1 MPAHSAKT
9 ARAGCPAGH
18 ELPAHRRGSCAGCRR
33 ERVVDL
39 AAAADPT
46 MPRASVAA
54 AVDAVAA
61 GGQALGHLERALAGG
76 PLALQLGAPPIAGR
90 LTIELIACGSAVLT
104 VPRCARCARTG
115 KPLTRGEGAGVCQRC
130 RAWQRASACSS
141 CGRLKPVAAR
151 DAAGGPIC
159 EPCRRHTGRA
169 DRTCGRC
176 GKTAPIALR
185 GRNGAPDLCVNC
197 YRMPDAVCS
206 VCGKHREC
214 NFADTDRPI
223 CPSCSPKSTAA
234 CARCGAQRPPAAR
247 WSEGP
252 VCDPCYTAAL
262 RHRGRCSG
270 CGEQRRLVAPP
281 GPHADTCADC
291 AGLPVTHTCT
301 DCGIEDKLYEQNR
314 CARCSLRRRTTALLT
329 GADGQ
334 VPARLASLL
343 KAICAARN
351 PRSAL
356 NWLARSHGAALLA
369 DLAAG
374 TLPATHQAL
383 DAHPRRRAADFLRHM
398 LTAADV
404 LAPRDEELTR
414 TEQWL
419 DDILHTLTPE
429 TAQRQLRGYATWQVM
444 RRLRASAQRAARPR
458 SYTGHARRNIRAAA
472 EFLAW
477 LHTHDRALTECT
489 QADADTWL
497 ATGPAAGQVR
507 DFLTWA
513 ARHGHSPTLTVAGP
527 THNTGTATNPDQ
539 RWTLTA
545 RLLHDETL
553 DPTDRAA
560 GCLLLLYGQQLS
572 RIAAITTNQIA
583 TRDGTVHVQLGEHDI
598 PVPDPLGKV
607 LTELARNGRA
617 YTGTGSPTQTDWLF
631 PGGLPG
637 KPITASRLGER
648 LRALGIRAQ
657 AGRRAALIDL
667 AAQLPAAVL
676 ADLLGLA
683 PTTAVKWM
691 RQAGGDWS
699 GYAAELARARNH
711 HT

>member
-1 MPAHSAKT
+1 MSGHSQKAPS
-9 ARAGCPAGH
+9 ARCPAGH
-18 ELPAHRRGSCAGCRR
+18 ELPTHRRRSCPGCRR

-39 AAAADPT
+39 AVTADPT
-46 MPRASVAA
+46 MARASVAA
-54 AVDAVAA
+54 AIDAVAP
-61 GGQALGHLERALAGG
+61 GGQALGHLEQALAGG
-76 PLALQLGAPPIAGR
+76 PLALELGAPPIAGR
-90 LTIELIACGSAVLT
+90 LAIELIACGSTVLT
-104 VPRCARCARTG
+104 VPRCARCGRTG
-115 KPLTRGEGAGVCQRC
+115 KPLTRGEGEGVCQRC
-130 RAWQRASACSS
+130 RAWQRATACTS

-151 DAAGGPIC
+151 DTAGQPLC
-159 EPCRRHTGRA
+159 ELCRRHCGRA

-185 GRNGAPDLCVNC
+185 ARDGQPDICVNC

-206 VCGKHREC
+206 VCGKRREC
-214 NFADTDRPI
+214 IFADTDRPI
-223 CPSCSPKSTAA
+223 CPCCSPKTTAV
-234 CARCGAQRPPAAR
+234 CARCGAQRPPQAR
-247 WSEGP
+247 WPEGP

-262 RHRGRCSG
+262 QHRGPCARCG
-270 CGEQRRLVAPP
+270 AQRRLVAPP

-291 AGLPVTHTCT
+291 AGLPLTHTCT

-314 CARCSLRRRTTALLT
+314 CARCSLRRRTTTLLA

-343 KAICAARN
+343 EAICAARN
-351 PRSAL
+351 PKSAL

-414 TEQWL
+414 TAHWL
-419 DDILHTLTPE
+419 DDILHTVTPE
-429 TAQRQLRGYATWQVM
+429 TAQRHLRSYATWQVM

-472 EFLAW
+472 EFLGW
-477 LHTHDRALTECT
+477 LHTHDRTLAQCT
-489 QADADTWL
+489 QADVDAWL
-497 ATGPAAGQVR
+497 TTGPSTAQVR
-507 DFLTWA
+507 DFLSWA
-513 ARHGHSPTLTVAGP
+513 ATHGHCPTLTIPGP
-527 THNTGTATNPDQ
+527 ASNTGTATSQDQ
-539 RWTLTA
+539 RWTQAT

-572 RIAAITTNQIA
+572 RIATMTINQVA
-583 TRDGTVHVQLGEHDI
+583 TRNGTVHIQLGEHDI
-598 PVPDPLGKV
+598 PVPEPLGKV
-607 LTELARNGRA
+607 LTELVRNGRA

-637 KPITASRLGER
+637 KPITASRLGQR
-648 LRALGIRAQ
+648 LRTLGINAQ
-657 AGRRAALIDL
+657 AGRRAALTDL

-699 GYAAELARARNH
+699 GYAAELTRARNH
-711 HT
+711 QP

>member
-1 MPAHSAKT
+1 
-9 ARAGCPAGH
+9 
-18 ELPAHRRGSCAGCRR
+18 
-33 ERVVDL
+33 
-39 AAAADPT
+39 
-46 MPRASVAA
+46 MPRSSVAA
-54 AVDAVAA
+54 AVDSVAA
-61 GGQALGHLERALAGG
+61 GGQALGHLEQALAAG
-76 PLALQLGAPPIAGR
+76 PLALKLGAPPIAGR

-104 VPRCARCARTG
+104 VPHCARCGRTG
-115 KPLTRGEGAGVCQRC
+115 KPLTRGEGGGVCQRC
-130 RAWQRASACSS
+130 RAWQRVTACGS

-151 DAAGGPIC
+151 DADGQPLC
-159 EPCRRHTGRA
+159 ELCRRHCGRA
-169 DRTCGRC
+169 DRTCGHC

-185 GRNGAPDLCVNC
+185 ARDGKADICVNC

-206 VCGKHREC
+206 VCNKRREC

-223 CPSCSPKSTAA
+223 CPSCSPKATAA
-234 CARCGAQRPPAAR
+234 CARCGAQRPPQVR
-247 WSEGP
+247 WPEGP

-262 RHRGRCSG
+262 QHRGPCARCGS
-270 CGEQRRLVAPP
+270 QRRLVAPP

-343 KAICAARN
+343 EAICAARN

-369 DLAAG
+369 DLATG

-419 DDILHTLTPE
+419 DDILHTVTPE
-429 TAQRQLRGYATWQVM
+429 TAQWQLRGYATWQVM
-444 RRLRASAQRAARPR
+444 RRLRVSAERAARPR
-458 SYTGHARRNIRAAA
+458 SYTSHARRNIRAAA

-477 LHTHDRALTECT
+477 LHAHDRALTECT
-489 QADADTWL
+489 QADADAWL

-513 ARHGHSPTLTVAGP
+513 ARRGHSPTLTVAGP
-527 THNTGTATNPDQ
+527 TSNTGTATSQDQ

-572 RIAAITTNQIA
+572 RIAAITTNQVA

-598 PVPDPLGKV
+598 PVPEPLGKV
-607 LTELARNGRA
+607 LTKLSRNGRA

-648 LRALGIRAQ
+648 LRALGINAQ
-657 AGRRAALIDL
+657 AGRRAALTDL

-699 GYAAELARARNH
+699 GYAAELARDRNH
-711 HT
+711 QT

>member
-1 MPAHSAKT
+1 MPADSEKTPT
-9 ARAGCPAGH
+9 ARCPAGH
-18 ELPAHRRGSCAGCRR
+18 ELPAHRGRSCPGCRR

-39 AAAADPT
+39 AAAADTT
-46 MPRASVAA
+46 MARSSVAA
-54 AVDAVAA
+54 AVDAVAP
-61 GGQALGHLERALAGG
+61 GGQALGHLEQALAGG

-104 VPRCARCARTG
+104 VPRCARCAQTG

-130 RAWQRASACSS
+130 RAWQRASACGS

-151 DAAGGPIC
+151 DAAGGPLC
-159 EPCRRHTGRA
+159 ELCRRHTGRA

-185 GRNGAPDLCVNC
+185 ARDGQADICVNC

-206 VCGKHREC
+206 VCGKRREC

-223 CPSCSPKSTAA
+223 CPSCSPKTTAT
-234 CARCGAQRPPAAR
+234 CARCGGQRPPAAR

-270 CGEQRRLVAPP
+270 RGAQRRLVAPP
-281 GPHADTCADC
+281 GPHADTCTDC
-291 AGLPVTHTCT
+291 AGLPLTHACI
-301 DCGIEDKLYEQNR
+301 DCGIEDKRYERSR

-334 VPARLASLL
+334 VPARLAPLL

-356 NWLARSHGAALLA
+356 NWLGRSHGAALLA

-374 TLPATHQAL
+374 TLPASHEAL

-404 LAPRDEELTR
+404 LASRDEELAR
-414 TEQWL
+414 TGQWL
-419 DDILHTLTPE
+419 DDILHTVEPD
-429 TAQRQLRGYATWQVM
+429 TARRQLRSYATWQVM
-444 RRLRASAQRAARPR
+444 RRLRASAARAARPR

-477 LHTHDRALTECT
+477 LHTHGRALSACT
-489 QADADTWL
+489 QADVDAWL
-497 ATGPAAGQVR
+497 ATGRPAAQVR

-513 ARHGHSPTLTVAGP
+513 ATHGHCPALTIPGP
-527 THNTGTATNPDQ
+527 THNTGPATSADQ
-539 RWTLTA
+539 RWTQAA
-545 RLLHDETL
+545 RLLHDNTL

-560 GCLLLLYGQQLS
+560 GCLLLLYGKQLS
-572 RIAAITTNQIA
+572 RIATMTTNQVA
-583 TRDGTVHVQLGEHDI
+583 TRDGAVHIHLGEHDV
-598 PVPDPLGKV
+598 PVPEPLGDL
-607 LTELARNGRA
+607 LTELIRNGRA
-617 YTGTGSPTQTDWLF
+617 YTGTGSPTTSPWLF

-637 KPITASRLGER
+637 KPITASRLGQR
-648 LRALGIRAQ
+648 LRTLGISAQ
-657 AGRRAALIDL
+657 AGRRAALTDL

-711 HT
+711 QT

>member
-9 ARAGCPAGH
+9 ASARCPAGH
-18 ELPAHRRGSCAGCRR
+18 ELPAHRRRSCPGCRR

-39 AAAADPT
+39 AAAADTT

-54 AVDAVAA
+54 AVDAVTAS
-61 GGQALGHLERALAGG
+61 GQAMGHLEQALAAG
-76 PLALQLGAPPIAGR
+76 PLALKLGAPPIAGR

-104 VPRCARCARTG
+104 VPRCARCGRTG
-115 KPLTRGEGAGVCQRC
+115 KPLTRGEGGGVCQRC
-130 RAWQRASACSS
+130 RAWQRASACGS
-141 CGRLKPVAAR
+141 CGTPKPVAAR
-151 DAAGGPIC
+151 DADGQPLC
-159 EPCRRHTGRA
+159 ELCRRHCGRA

-185 GRNGAPDLCVNC
+185 ARDGKADICVNC

-206 VCGKHREC
+206 VCAKRREC

-223 CPSCSPKSTAA
+223 CPSCSPKTTAA
-234 CARCGAQRPPAAR
+234 CARCGAQRPPQAR
-247 WSEGP
+247 WPEGP

-262 RHRGRCSG
+262 QHRGPCARCGS
-270 CGEQRRLVAPP
+270 QRRLVAPP

-301 DCGIEDKLYEQNR
+301 DCGIEDKLYERSR

-334 VPARLASLL
+334 VPTRLASLL
-343 KAICAARN
+343 EAICAARN

-383 DAHPRRRAADFLRHM
+383 DAHPRRRAADFLRYM

-419 DDILHTLTPE
+419 DDILHTVTPE

-444 RRLRASAQRAARPR
+444 RRLRVSAERAARPR

-477 LHTHDRALTECT
+477 LHAHDRALTECT
-489 QADADTWL
+489 QADADAWL
-497 ATGPAAGQVR
+497 ATGPTAGQVR

-513 ARHGHSPTLTVAGP
+513 ARHGHCSTLTVAGP
-527 THNTGTATNPDQ
+527 TSNTGTATSQDQ

-572 RIAAITTNQIA
+572 RIAAMTTNQVA

-607 LTELARNGRA
+607 LTELACNGRA

-631 PGGLPG
+631 PGGLPA

-648 LRALGIRAQ
+648 LRAL
-657 AGRRAALIDL
+657 
-667 AAQLPAAVL
+667 
-676 ADLLGLA
+676 
-683 PTTAVKWM
+683 
-691 RQAGGDWS
+691 
-699 GYAAELARARNH
+699 ARHQCPSR
-711 HT
+711 TPRGPD